1 MDFTIALDNYSTLP
15 LYRQLYEELRRLIL
29 SGRLVPG
36 QRLPSTRALA
46 RSLSISRA
54 TVTQSYEQLLSEGY
68 LQTVTGSGTFVCAQ
82 LPDDLLRA
90 SIPIPSA
97 IASRMPAG
105 QSVRLSTYGASLL
118 DTDPR
123 ERERRR
129 WGDGEMGEESSA
141 SIHPCYTN
149 PKSKIVRLNFDRLS
163 YRADSELVELHAEVQ
178 NPKSPISFRYGS
190 PAFDEI
196 PLKQWRQLLSRHCR
210 MGQKAMFDYASD
222 SAGYRPLREAIARYL
237 VQSRAVQ
244 CDADQVIIVSGSQQ
258 ALDLVTRVLVD
269 RGDEVAIEN
278 PGYLDARRIFLAQG
292 AKLWPLPVD
301 ESGVMV
307 ERLRLSTRSA
317 AHIKLIYVTPSHQFP
332 TGAVLSLPRRLE
344 LLAWATQAGAMI
356 IEDDYD
362 SEFRYG
368 GRPIPALQGL
378 DQGNSVIYIGTFSK
392 VLFPALRVGYLVV
405 PKTLVRVLANAK
417 RLTDRHG
424 PLLEQQVLTDFINE
438 GYLERHIRRMRTL
451 YDQRRQTLM
460 EALLLQVGK
469 QVTILGENAGMHLMI
484 RLHTPL
490 SDDEIIGKAAQL
502 GLDLVNA
509 ESYYLEGNGKSEFVI
524 GYADLSLEEITE
536 GVQRLAQVLN
546 DQL

>member
-1 MDFTIALDNYSTLP
+1 
-15 LYRQLYEELRRLIL
+15 
-29 SGRLVPG
+29 
-36 QRLPSTRALA
+36 
-46 RSLSISRA
+46 
-54 TVTQSYEQLLSEGY
+54 
-68 LQTVTGSGTFVCAQ
+68 
-82 LPDDLLRA
+82 
-90 SIPIPSA
+90 
-97 IASRMPAG
+97 
-105 QSVRLSTYGASLL
+105 
-118 DTDPR
+118 
-123 ERERRR
+123 
-129 WGDGEMGEESSA
+129 
-141 SIHPCYTN
+141 
-149 PKSKIVRLNFDRLS
+149 
-163 YRADSELVELHAEVQ
+163 
-178 NPKSPISFRYGS
+178 
-190 PAFDEI
+190 
-196 PLKQWRQLLSRHCR
+196 
-210 MGQKAMFDYASD
+210 MFDYASD
-222 SAGYRPLREAIARYL
+222 SAGYQPLREAIARYL

-292 AKLWPLPVD
+292 AKLSPIPVD
-301 ESGVMV
+301 ESGVVV
-307 ERLRLSTRSA
+307 EHLSTRSA

-405 PKTLVRVLANAK
+405 PKALVRVLANAK
-417 RLTDRHG
+417 RLTDRHA

-484 RLHTPL
+484 RLDTPL
-490 SDDEIIGKAAQL
+490 SDEEIIGKAAQL

-509 ESYYLEGNGKSEFVI
+509 ESYYLEGTGRGEFVI
-524 GYADLSLEEITE
+524 GYADLSLEEITQ
-536 GVQRLAQVLN
+536 GVQRLAQVLSA
-546 DQL
+546 Q

>member
-178 NPKSPISFRYGS
+178 NPKSGDSAAFPGRLTIMPTAATKMVK
-190 PAFDEI
+190 PAFI
-196 PLKQWRQLLSRHCR
+196 FYLL
-210 MGQKAMFDYASD
+210 
-222 SAGYRPLREAIARYL
+222 
-237 VQSRAVQ
+237 
-244 CDADQVIIVSGSQQ
+244 IV
-258 ALDLVTRVLVD
+258 
-269 RGDEVAIEN
+269 
-278 PGYLDARRIFLAQG
+278 
-292 AKLWPLPVD
+292 K
-301 ESGVMV
+301 
-307 ERLRLSTRSA
+307 
-317 AHIKLIYVTPSHQFP
+317 
-332 TGAVLSLPRRLE
+332 
-344 LLAWATQAGAMI
+344 
-356 IEDDYD
+356 
-362 SEFRYG
+362 
-368 GRPIPALQGL
+368 
-378 DQGNSVIYIGTFSK
+378 
-392 VLFPALRVGYLVV
+392 
-405 PKTLVRVLANAK
+405 
-417 RLTDRHG
+417 
-424 PLLEQQVLTDFINE
+424 
-438 GYLERHIRRMRTL
+438 
-451 YDQRRQTLM
+451 
-460 EALLLQVGK
+460 
-469 QVTILGENAGMHLMI
+469 
-484 RLHTPL
+484 
-490 SDDEIIGKAAQL
+490 
-502 GLDLVNA
+502 
-509 ESYYLEGNGKSEFVI
+509 
-524 GYADLSLEEITE
+524 
-536 GVQRLAQVLN
+536 
-546 DQL
+546 